1 MLMRKYTQEKDFC
14 PEKSETW
21 SVLEQL
27 AREGARKML
36 QQALELEVEEY
47 IQAHTKDTN
56 SSGRKTVV
64 RNGYHP
70 SRSIISGMG
79 PLPIRQP
86 RVDDRKQPQ
95 RFSSTILPR
104 YLRRM
109 PSVNNLI
116 PFLYLKGI
124 STNDFSQALTAI
136 LGEGVKGLSPANI
149 VRLKKCWEAEY
160 ESWAKR
166 DLSAKHY
173 VYLWVD
179 GIYFQVRLDEERS
192 CILLIMGAD
201 AEGKKELIAL
211 SDGYRESK
219 ISWREMLLDLKKRGL
234 QEMPKLAIGDGGLG
248 FWAALAEIFPQTRRQ
263 RCWVHKTAN
272 ILDKLPKAIQPKAK
286 SMIHEMYMAETKKEA
301 LGAYDHFIAS
311 YSDKYPK
318 AVECLTKDS
327 EDLFTFYDF
336 PAAHWI
342 HIRTTN
348 PIESTFATVR
358 LRTKRTKGCGSRS
371 ATLSMVFKLA
381 QEAQKNWRRLRG
393 YKMIPLVLE
402 NKKFRDGE
410 LVEKVA

>member
-1 MLMRKYTQEKDFC
+1 MKQYTQEKDFC
-14 PEKSETW
+14 TEKSEIW
-21 SVLEQL
+21 SVLEQI
-27 AREGARKML
+27 AQEGARKML

-47 IQAHTKDTN
+47 IEAHTKDTQP
-56 SSGRKTVV
+56 SGRKTVV

-70 SRSIISGMG
+70 SRSIISGIG

-86 RVDDRKQPQ
+86 RVDDRKQPT
-95 RFSSTILPR
+95 RFASTILPK

-109 PSVNNLI
+109 PSVDKLI
-116 PFLYLKGI
+116 PYLYLKGI
-124 STNDFSQALTAI
+124 SSNDFPQALTAI
-136 LGEGVKGLSPANI
+136 LGEGAKGLSPANI

-160 ESWAKR
+160 ENWIKR
-166 DLSAKHY
+166 DLSDKHY
-173 VYLWVD
+173 VYIWAD
-179 GIYFQVRLDEERS
+179 GIYFQVRLDEARS
-192 CILLIMGAD
+192 CILVIMGAD
-201 AEGKKELIAL
+201 AQGNKELIAI

-219 ISWREMLLDLKKRGL
+219 IAWQEMLLDLKVRGL
-234 QEMPKLAIGDGGLG
+234 QKMPKLAIGDGALG
-248 FWAALAEIFPQTRRQ
+248 FWAALAEVFPRTRRQ

-272 ILDKLPKAIQPKAK
+272 ILDKLPKAIQPRAK
-286 SMIHEMYMAETKKEA
+286 SLIHEMYQAQSKKKA
-301 LGAYDHFIAS
+301 LGAYDHFLAA
-311 YSDKYPK
+311 YGDKYPK

-336 PAAHWI
+336 PAAHWM

-358 LRTKRTKGCGSRS
+358 LRTKRTKGCGSRK
-371 ATLSMVFKLA
+371 ATLTMVFKLA

>member
-1 MLMRKYTQEKDFC
+1 
-14 PEKSETW
+14 
-21 SVLEQL
+21 
-27 AREGARKML
+27 
-36 QQALELEVEEY
+36 
-47 IQAHTKDTN
+47 
-56 SSGRKTVV
+56 V

-70 SRSIISGMG
+70 SRSIISGIG

-95 RFSSTILPR
+95 RFASAILPR

-149 VRLKKCWEAEY
+149 VRLKQCWEAEY
-160 ESWAKR
+160 QSWAKR
-166 DLSAKHY
+166 DLSDKHY

-201 AEGKKELIAL
+201 AQGNKELIAI

-234 QEMPKLAIGDGGLG
+234 QKMPKLAIGDGALG
-248 FWAALAEIFPQTRRQ
+248 FWAALAEVFPQTRRQ

-272 ILDKLPKAIQPKAK
+272 ILDKLPKAIQSRAK
-286 SMIHEMYMAETKKEA
+286 SLIHEMYQAESKKKA
-301 LGAYDHFIAS
+301 LGAYDHFLAA
-311 YSDKYPK
+311 YRDKYPK

-358 LRTKRTKGCGSRS
+358 LRTKRTKGCGSRK

-381 QEAQKNWRRLRG
+381 QEAEKNWRRLRG

-410 LVEKVA
+410 LMDKVA

>member
-1 MLMRKYTQEKDFC
+1 MLMKQYTQEKDFC
-14 PEKSETW
+14 TEKSETW

-36 QQALELEVEEY
+36 QQALELEIEEY
-47 IQAHTKDTN
+47 IQAHTQDTD
-56 SSGRKTVV
+56 SLGRKTIV

-70 SRSIISGMG
+70 KRSITSGIG

-86 RVDDRKQPQ
+86 RVDDRKESA
-95 RFSSTILPR
+95 RFNSTILPK

-109 PSVNNLI
+109 PSINNLI
-116 PFLYLKGI
+116 PYLYLKDI

-136 LGEGVKGLSPANI
+136 LGEGVKGLSPTNI
-149 VRLKKCWEAEY
+149 VRLKKYWEVEY
-160 ESWAKR
+160 QNWTKR
-166 DLSAKHY
+166 DLSDKHY
-173 VYLWVD
+173 IYLWVD
-179 GIYFQVRLDEERS
+179 GIYFTVRLDEERS

-201 AEGKKELIAL
+201 AQGKKELIAI

-219 ISWREMLLDLKKRGL
+219 IAWREMLLDLKERGL
-234 QEMPKLAIGDGGLG
+234 QQIPKLATGDGALG
-248 FWAALAEIFPQTRRQ
+248 FWAALTEIFPQTRRQ

-272 ILDKLPKAIQPKAK
+272 ILDKLPKSIQSKAK
-286 SMIHEMYMAETKKEA
+286 SLIHEMYKAESKKKA
-301 LGAYDHFIAS
+301 LGAYDHFLAA

-318 AVECLTKDS
+318 SVECLTKDS

-358 LRTKRTKGCGSRS
+358 LRTKRTKGCGSRK

-393 YKMIPLVLE
+393 YRMIPLVIE

-410 LVEKVA
+410 LVDKVA

>member
-47 IQAHTKDTN
+47 IEAHAKDTN
-56 SSGRKTVV
+56 SSGRRSVM

-70 SRSIISGMG
+70 RRSIISGIG
-79 PLPIRQP
+79 PIPIRQP

-95 RFSSTILPR
+95 RFSSTILPK

-124 STNDFSQALTAI
+124 STNDFSTALSAI
-136 LGEGVKGLSPANI
+136 LGEGVKGLSPTNI
-149 VRLKKCWEAEY
+149 VRLKKCWEREY
-160 ESWAKR
+160 QSWSKR

-179 GIYFQVRLDEERS
+179 GIYFTVRLDEERS

-201 AEGKKELIAL
+201 AEGNKELIAI

-219 ISWREMLLDLKKRGL
+219 IAWREMLLDLKARGL
-234 QEMPKLAIGDGGLG
+234 QQMPKLAIGDGGLG

-272 ILDKLPKAIQPKAK
+272 ILDKLPKAIQSKAK
-286 SMIHEMYMAETKKEA
+286 SLIHEMYQAETKQEA
-301 LGAYDHFIAS
+301 LQAYDHFLAS

-318 AVECLTKDS
+318 AAECLTKDS

-336 PAAHWI
+336 PAAHWM

>member
-1 MLMRKYTQEKDFC
+1 MKQYTQEKDFC
-14 PEKSETW
+14 TENCETW

-27 AREGARKML
+27 ARKGARKML

-47 IQAHTKDTN
+47 IQAHRQDTE
-56 SSGRKTVV
+56 SSGRKTIV

-70 SRSIISGMG
+70 SRSIISGIG
-79 PLPIRQP
+79 PIPIRQP

-95 RFSSTILPR
+95 RFSSTILPK

-124 STNDFSQALTAI
+124 STNDFSTALTAI

-149 VRLKKCWEAEY
+149 VRLKRCWEVEY
-160 ESWAKR
+160 QNWTKR
-166 DLSAKHY
+166 DLSDKHY
-173 VYLWVD
+173 VYPWVD

-201 AEGKKELIAL
+201 AQGKKELIAI

-219 ISWREMLLDLKKRGL
+219 ISWREMLLDLKARGL
-234 QEMPKLAIGDGGLG
+234 QQMPKLATGDGALG
-248 FWAALAEIFPQTRRQ
+248 FWAALTEIFPQTRRQ

-272 ILDKLPKAIQPKAK
+272 ILDKLPKSIQPRAK
-286 SMIHEMYMAETKKEA
+286 SLIHEMYQAQSKKEA
-301 LGAYDHFIAS
+301 LGAYDHFISA
-311 YSDKYPK
+311 YEDKYPK

-327 EDLFTFYDF
+327 EDLFAFYDF
-336 PAAHWI
+336 PAVHWI

-358 LRTKRTKGCGSRS
+358 LRTKRTKGCGSRQ

-402 NKKFRDGE
+402 NKKFQDGE